1 MTEQRVSSM
10 GGVEITKADM
20 NIVQVEGVLTD
31 PEPIVDLPELPV
43 LSPDE
48 QRRLWRKVDKR
59 ILPILSV
66 MYLCFYLDRGTVF
79 YTLHSPTHC

>member
-1 MTEQRVSSM
+1 M

-20 NIVQVEGVLTD
+20 NIVQVEGILTD
-31 PEPIVDLPELPV
+31 PKPIVDLPELP
-43 LSPDE
+43 PDE

-66 MYLCFYLDRGTVF
+66 MYLCCYLDRGTVF
-79 YTLHSPTHC
+79 HTLHSPIHS